1 VIEEVEPVRRIAD
14 PLERAKQAGAMH
26 ARLQIVGKEVS
37 RIRREAIEELLR
49 DGMSQTQVAVEL
61 GVTRGRVGQ
70 LVASGPP
77 PERLFFGDNKI
88 TVALGG
94 KLEADKSDPGTVMA
108 HEDFQTFE
116 RLKDF
121 LRSLQLDAEA
131 EVIPPP
137 GMLRLNR
144 DNFVA
149 ICGPRLSPLLGQVLE
164 SDPIL
169 GFEKDDDGWHLVD
182 HKTGITHRS
191 PMDSGRNVDI
201 AYFGRLPRPD
211 GRGAFVYMAGIH
223 APGPGGV
230 IHYLTS
236 RLGELYREVGMRR
249 FSTLIECEFDPTTG
263 AATGSR
269 RIAPIYIHE
278 ER

>member
-1 VIEEVEPVRRIAD
+1 VIEEVEPVRQIAD
-14 PLERAKQAGAMH
+14 PMERAKQAGAMH
-26 ARLQIVGKEVS
+26 TRLQIVSKEVS

-49 DGMSQTQVAVEL
+49 DGMSQTQIAAEL
-61 GVTRGRVGQ
+61 GVTRGRVSQ
-70 LVASGPP
+70 LAASGPP
-77 PERLFFGDNKI
+77 PERLFFGDDMI
-88 TVALGG
+88 TVAIGG
-94 KLEADKSDPGTVMA
+94 KWEADKPEPGTVMA

-116 RLKDF
+116 RLKDL
-121 LRSLQLDAEA
+121 LRSLHLDAEA

-144 DNFVA
+144 DNFVV

-169 GFEKDDDGWHLVD
+169 GFEKDADGWHLVNRE
-182 HKTGITHRS
+182 TRTIHRS
-191 PMDSGRNVDI
+191 PMDSGKNIDI

-211 GRGAFVYMAGIH
+211 GRGSFVYMAGIY

-236 RLGELYREVGMRR
+236 RLGELYREVRTHR
-249 FSTLIECEFDPTTG
+249 FSTLVECEFDPTTG
-263 AATGSR
+263 IATGSR
-269 RIAPIYIHE
+269 RIAPVYVHE
-278 ER
+278 GR